1 MDQDE
6 ISITPDK
13 DQEMGNN
20 NDSDD
25 NEEYSLEEDT
35 WIEWFC
41 KMDGNHFFVEISH
54 EFLRNKMN
62 FLGIE
67 KVFPNYEDYLGIIMA
82 KEAPTSEILNEEYME
97 KMGKIKE
104 LYGLLHKRFLYT
116 GLGNSF
122 FIKIILNLIYRIIT
136 CKRKVFE
143 WSLWS
148 LSKNIMS

>member
-6 ISITPDK
+6 VSITPDQ
-13 DQEMGNN
+13 DGDMMNT

-41 KMDGNHFFVEISH
+41 KMDGHHFFVEITH
-54 EFLRNKMN
+54 DFLLDKMN
-62 FLGIE
+62 LIGIE
-67 KVFPNYEDYLGIIMA
+67 KIFPDYERYLDIILA
-82 KEAPTSEILNEEYME
+82 KEAPTSEILSEDYME

-116 GLGNSF
+116 NMGKSCF
-122 FIKIILNLIYRIIT
+122 
-136 CKRKVFE
+136 
-143 WSLWS
+143 
-148 LSKNIMS
+148 